1 MKRILAL
8 TVLIALLV
16 GSLVACKKKY
26 KPVESSAEESRV
38 VMTMTL
44 NGKTY
49 DVKYELYRAFFL
61 TYKSEIDGGDDS
73 VWSGES
79 KEEYIA
85 LINERI
91 IDEVAEIYAVFAL
104 CDVNGFDLYSDDV
117 EDKITEMI
125 KVSVEGGTYGDE
137 AYEGFGGDYDA
148 YLASLTAIYHN
159 YSTAVLLMRYS
170 IGRGMLDSHYIGGSR
185 YDDNTGVLTDGKI
198 EYTIDTIRNYYY
210 SDAASLMLSTY
221 IPEGVSYTPREYAEE
236 VRLEIVNEAK
246 FGAEAVKILMI
257 NRGTPTAITEL
268 ENGVLYGR
276 YSLAR
281 DYNALAE
288 AAYLMKEGEVSEVIP
303 TYAPND
309 GKRYYIMY
317 KMEKSEE
324 FFENFYSQIVEVYLY
339 DTIGLMVDTAGDV
352 LAGSVTYTD
361 AYNDIIHGE
370 VRM

>member
-73 VWSGES
+73 AWTGAD
-79 KEEYIA
+79 KETYVA
-85 LINERI
+85 LMNERI
-91 IDEVAEIYAVFAL
+91 IDEVTEIFAVFAL
-104 CDVNGFDLYSDDV
+104 CEANGFDLYTKDV
-117 EDKITEMI
+117 ENKINEMI
-125 KVSVEGGTYGDE
+125 RISVEGGAYGDDI
-137 AYEGFGGDYDA
+137 YEGFGGDYDA
-148 YLASLTAIYHN
+148 YLASLKAIYHN
-159 YSTAVLLMRYS
+159 YATAVLLMRYS
-170 IGRGMLDSHYIGGSR
+170 IGRGMLESHLIGGAR
-185 YDDNTGVLTDGKI
+185 YDDGTGILTDGKLQ
-198 EYTIDTIRNYYY
+198 YTTESIRDYYY
-210 SDAASLMLSTY
+210 SDNASLMLSTY
-221 IPEGVSYTPREYAEE
+221 IAEGVSYTPREYAET
-236 VRLEIVNEAK
+236 VRLEIIDEARY
-246 FGAEAVKILMI
+246 GTEAVKILMI

-281 DYNALAE
+281 DYKALAE
-288 AAYLMKEGEVSEVIP
+288 AAYKLQVGEVSEVIP

-317 KMEKSEE
+317 KMEKTEE
-324 FFENFYSQIVEVYLY
+324 FFNTFYADIVEVYLY
-339 DTIGLMVDTAGDV
+339 DTVGLMIDAAGDV
-352 LAGSVTYTD
+352 LAAGVIFTD
-361 AYNDIIHGE
+361 AYKEINHSE

>member
-8 TVLIALLV
+8 LLTLCLLV

-26 KPVESSAEESRV
+26 KPVESTAEESRV
-38 VMTMTL
+38 VMTLSL

-73 VWSGES
+73 VWSGAD
-79 KEEYIA
+79 KETYIA

-104 CDVNGFDLYSDDV
+104 CDANGFDLYSKDV
-117 EDKITEMI
+117 EEKITEMI
-125 KVSVEGGTYGDE
+125 RVSVEGGSYGDE
-137 AYEGFGGDYDA
+137 IYEGFGGDYDA
-148 YLASLTAIYHN
+148 YLASLKAIYHN
-159 YSTAVLLMRYS
+159 YATAVLLMRYS
-170 IGRGMLDSHYIGGSR
+170 IGRTMLESHLIGSSR
-185 YDDNTGVLTDGKI
+185 YDDNTGILTDGKLQ
-198 EYTIDTIRNYYY
+198 YTAESIRNYYY
-210 SDAASLMLSTY
+210 SDSASLMLSTY
-221 IPEGVSYTPREYAEE
+221 ISEGASFTPREYAET
-236 VRLEIVNEAK
+236 VRLEIIEEAK
-246 FGAEAVKILMI
+246 YGMEAVQLLMI

-281 DYNALAE
+281 DYKALAE
-288 AAYLMKEGEVSEVIP
+288 EAYKLKVGEVSEVIP

-317 KMEKSEE
+317 KIEKTEE
-324 FFENFYSQIVEVYLY
+324 FFNTFYAEIVETYLY
-339 DTIGLMVDTAGDV
+339 DTIGLMINSAGEA
-352 LAGSVTYTD
+352 LSASVTYTD
-361 AYNDIIHGE
+361 VYGEIIHSE